1 MSGDARAVGG
11 RSRLEV
17 EARERGRRCWSWSR
31 RAVLW
36 RWRGCGRCR
45 GSFGLGD
52 GQPVENAPAQTCS
65 RLPAPIA
72 SRSWRAFSSAT
83 WVRTPNS
90 ASAIPK
96 RTTRWMAHQCARS
109 GGRCN
114 ERQPSPRHSGQA
126 VSRQAQQALG
136 GQGGERSG
144 ARTRECVLRSMPAAS
159 VGGRGGARRGDRCG
173 SARPRCC
180 RPATPSAAS
189 LCNESSLSQ
198 VLRSRLRGRV
208 EAARSRRA
216 YG

>member
-1 MSGDARAVGG
+1 VCAPDLGVGDDGWGRTADDVGG
-11 RSRLEV
+11 RPGGRGTVMVGGRGAREGAAVLELV
-17 EARERGRRCWSWSR
+17 EAGGVVAMARVRSVSGISRAGRRP
-31 RAVLW
+31 A
-36 RWRGCGRCR
+36 GR
-45 GSFGLGD
+45 
-52 GQPVENAPAQTCS
+52 NAPGQACS

-144 ARTRECVLRSMPAAS
+144 ARTRECVLREHAS
-159 VGGRGGARRGDRCG
+159 GVRRGTRRCTPRG
-173 SARPRCC
+173 SLRLG
-180 RPATPSAAS
+180 PSSGAVA
-189 LCNESSLSQ
+189 
-198 VLRSRLRGRV
+198 LRRLLLRL
-208 EAARSRRA
+208 
-216 YG
+216 